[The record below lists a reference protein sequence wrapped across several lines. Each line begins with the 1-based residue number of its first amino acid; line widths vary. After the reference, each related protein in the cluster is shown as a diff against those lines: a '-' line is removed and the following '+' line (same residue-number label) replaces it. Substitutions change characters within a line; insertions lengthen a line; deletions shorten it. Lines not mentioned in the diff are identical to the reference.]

1 MLGTYLGD
9 DFLYYITEFK
19 IALFDFQFLKFV
31 KIPVFESGSSIIDKL
46 DFDQP
51 DGLFAD
57 NEFESGS
64 AFFNCFQIF
73 KSMLIFFL
81 LNMLFLVY
89 R

>member
-19 IALFDFQFLKFV
+19 ITLFNFQFLKFV
-31 KIPVFESGSSIIDKL
+31 EVPMLENGPTIIGEL

-51 DGLFAD
+51 NGLFVD

-64 AFFNCFQIF
+64 AFFNCFQII

-81 LNMLFLVY
+81 FNVTFLIFS
-89 R
+89 

>member
-31 KIPVFESGSSIIDKL
+31 EVPVFESSPSIIDKI
-46 DFDQP
+46 DFEQP
-51 DGLFAD
+51 LELFAD

-73 KSMLIFFL
+73 KAMLIFFL
-81 LNMLFLVY
+81 FNMAFLVY
-89 R
+89 S